1 MAHEYEE
8 IPTLVKRANDLFLQR
23 FNYNASVVVC
33 SPGRVNLIGDH
44 VDYNG
49 GYVLPMGIPLAT
61 VIVGSLNKL
70 SVCRIETDSKI
81 EGIDLPKYVEF
92 SIPSKTKAVEP
103 GSPKW
108 ANYVKGVVAGFHE
121 SIKDGFDCVIVS
133 SIPVGAGLSSSAA
146 IEVATYTLLEEL
158 LGSPSTNLTG
168 KALACQKAEHVFA
181 GCPCGIMD
189 QFVCTF
195 ATSGF
200 AYLLNCKTMEGRHI
214 PLDDPSVSILII
226 NSGVKH
232 ELSGSE
238 YPLRRAQCERAAS
251 TLGAALL
258 CDNSSQRVIENKEKL
273 DDDVYRRALHVVNE
287 TEYTLEFVEFLKEKN
302 YVEAGQRMKKSH
314 KSLSDLYNVSC
325 LEMDTIVDI
334 ASKTSGIFGARMT
347 GGGFGGCVVAL
358 AETEKALSAI
368 EIIRNECKSQN
379 ISPTLY
385 ICKPCEGSRRLN

>member
-1 MAHEYEE
+1 MAHENED
-8 IPTLVKRANDLFLQR
+8 IPTLVKRANDLFMQR
-23 FNYNASVVVC
+23 FKYEASVFVC

-49 GYVLPMGIPLAT
+49 GYVLPMGIPMAT
-61 VIVGSLNKL
+61 VIVGSLNEL
-70 SVCRIETDSKI
+70 SICRIETDAKI
-81 EGIDLPKYVEF
+81 QGIDDPKYVEF
-92 SIPSKTKAVEP
+92 NIPSKDTAVEP

-108 ANYVKGVVAGFHE
+108 ANYVKGVVAGFHGP
-121 SIKDGFDCVIVS
+121 IKTGFDCVIVS

-146 IEVATYTLLEEL
+146 IEVASYTLLEEL
-158 LGSPSTNLTG
+158 LSSPSTSLKE

-195 ATSGF
+195 ATSGC

-214 PLDDPSVSILII
+214 PLDDPSVCILII

-238 YPLRRAQCERAAS
+238 YPLRRAQCEQAAK
-251 TLGAALL
+251 TLGAAYL
-258 CDNSSQRVIENKEKL
+258 CDVSRKALEENKETL
-273 DDDVYRRALHVVNE
+273 DAEVFRRALHVINE

-302 YVEAGQRMKKSH
+302 YVEAGQRMIRSH

-325 LEMDTIVDI
+325 QELDIIVDI
-334 ASKTSGIFGARMT
+334 ASKINGIYGARMT

-358 AETEKALSAI
+358 AETDKALSAM
-368 EIIRNECKSQN
+368 ETIRNQCKSQN
-379 ISPTLY
+379 ISPILY
-385 ICKPCEGSRRLN
+385 ICKPCEGTRRLN